1 MSLIQDLNR
10 SYEEGEF
17 DTLKSSLLPFL
28 KSNRQKLQDFMD
40 VFCEKNPHLPLDN
53 VIKIFILSY
62 NMPFDMKNYMEGQS
76 EAMTKDIGPEIEST
90 RRRELISE
98 WVRDKAAKFREH
110 SMLQQIFCF
119 EKMKNEIVPLIE
131 CDLNLRQPKA

>member
-1 MSLIQDLNR
+1 MSLIRDLNK

-17 DTLKSSLLPFL
+17 DALKSSLLPFL
-28 KSNRQKLQDFMD
+28 RSNREKLQDFID
-40 VFCEKNPHLPLDN
+40 AFCQKNPDQTLDN

-62 NMPFDMKNYMEGQS
+62 NMPFDMKEYMASQS
-76 EAMTKDIGPEIEST
+76 EAMAKDIGPDIQST
-90 RRRELISE
+90 RRKELISE

-131 CDLNLRQPKA
+131 SDLDLHHLKT